1 MTAVVTISFQR
12 PLHPK
17 RRGRLQGGDFLNTKK
32 CARARTSVNLAGKR
46 DSRRH
51 STTKISENVVVVETS
66 YQMLKFYQ
74 VLRSGEGLTSSTEDN
89 SANLSGEKKI
99 Q

>member
-32 CARARTSVNLAGKR
+32 SRARTSVNLAGKR

-66 YQMLKFYQ
+66 YQMLK
-74 VLRSGEGLTSSTEDN
+74 VLSSLEVGRGL
-89 SANLSGEKKI
+89 NLLH
-99 Q
+99 